1 MTKKIQRPKSYD
13 WDGYTIHLYLDEQGD
28 WLAHL
33 VDMPNVSA
41 FGDTP
46 EAALDEL
53 YEAWEGMKECYRADG
68 EEIPVAPSRQKIV
81 R

>member
-1 MTKKIQRPKSYD
+1 MVLRSNCILT
-13 WDGYTIHLYLDEQGD
+13 GLGD

-33 VDMPNVSA
+33 VELPNVSA

-53 YEAWEGMKECYRADG
+53 YVAWEGMKECYRDDG
-68 EEIPVAPSRQKIV
+68 EAIP
-81 R
+81 

>member
-1 MTKKIQRPKSYD
+1 MMKKMNRPVNYN
-13 WDGYTIHLYLDEQGD
+13 WDGFAIELYLDEQGD

-33 VDMPNVSA
+33 VELPNVSA

-53 YEAWEGMKECYRADG
+53 YVAWEGMKQCYRDDG
-68 EEIPVAPSRQKIV
+68 EAIPVAPSRLTSI
-81 R
+81 